1 MKTASFFS
9 YFGPGKISIS
19 TRPPKTMADLTQC
32 RRLAPRYD
40 MLKLEWADY
49 VPAYEGRILAKLDAR
64 AVWDV
69 LHARAGQ
76 GVEPVICCY
85 EKSDHHCHRRLVAE
99 WFKRELGEDVT
110 ELANAGPTTQSV
122 LPGTLREF
130 ALAMLA
136 ETKPTKPAP

>member
-85 EKSDHHCHRRLVAE
+85 ENWTTTA
-99 WFKRELGEDVT
+99 T
-110 ELANAGPTTQSV
+110 AGWSPNGSSASWART
-122 LPGTLREF
+122 
-130 ALAMLA
+130 
-136 ETKPTKPAP
+136 